1 MSNARSCD
9 VIILGAGA
17 AGLMAAKTAGARG
30 RRVVVLEVANKP
42 GKKILMSGGGRC
54 NFTNLEVLPS
64 HFICRNPH
72 FVKSAL
78 KQYTNWDFIGMVAEH
93 GIAYH
98 EKEAGQLFC
107 DKSSKQ
113 ILAMLLQECELPNI
127 DIFLETATSKIESNV
142 AGGFNVTTETGVFE
156 CQSLVIATGGL
167 SIPTLGGATG
177 LGYDL
182 AREFGI
188 EVYPLSASLVPFTLS
203 GVWKELSASLAGV
216 SLTVDVQT
224 PSNSFYGDMLF
235 THRGLSGPAI
245 LQSSNYW
252 ELGQPI
258 IIDLIPNISLEKELL
273 TLKQK
278 GIKKSPLQVIA
289 EQTARSVA
297 DKMIDYWWPQ
307 EGKKSVLE
315 LSNKTIEQIHNT
327 FHQWSLTPSG
337 TEGYR
342 TAEVTK
348 AGVSVDEISSQ
359 TMEHKH
365 VKNLFFV
372 GEVLDVTGHL
382 GGFNFQWAWSSGY
395 VAGKNA

>member
-1 MSNARSCD
+1 MKKPKSCD
-9 VIILGAGA
+9 VVVLGAGA

-30 RRVVVLEVANKP
+30 RSVIVLEVSNRP

-54 NFTNLEVLPS
+54 NFTNLEVLPT

-93 GIAYH
+93 GIDYH

-107 DKSSKQ
+107 DGSSKQ
-113 ILAMLLQECELPNI
+113 ILAMLLKECELPNI
-127 DIFLETATSKIESNV
+127 EVLLETVTKKVERRV
-142 AGGFNVTTETGVFE
+142 AGGFHITTESEIYE

-182 AREFGI
+182 AREFGV

-203 GVWKELSASLAGV
+203 GVWKDLSTSLAGV
-216 SLTVDVQT
+216 SLRVDVQT
-224 PSNSFYGDMLF
+224 PSKSFFGDMLF

-252 ELGQPI
+252 ELGQPLK
-258 IIDLIPNISLEKELL
+258 IDLLPALSLQEELL
-273 TLKQK
+273 MLKRT

-289 EQTARSVA
+289 DHAPKSFAE
-297 DKMIDYWWPQ
+297 KMIDCLWPQ
-307 EGKKSVLE
+307 DGRKPVLE
-315 LSNKTIEQIHNT
+315 LSDKMIEQIHKS

-342 TAEVTK
+342 TAEVTR
-348 AGVSVDEISSQ
+348 AGVSVDSISSQ
-359 TMEHKH
+359 TMEHKQ
-365 VKNLFFV
+365 VDNLYFV
-372 GEVLDVTGHL
+372 GEVMDVTGHL